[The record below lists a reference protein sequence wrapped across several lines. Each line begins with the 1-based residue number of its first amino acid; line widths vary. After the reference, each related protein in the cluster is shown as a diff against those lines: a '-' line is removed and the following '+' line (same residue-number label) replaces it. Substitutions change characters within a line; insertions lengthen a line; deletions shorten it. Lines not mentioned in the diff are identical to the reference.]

1 PSVAGLGSGSLEK
14 LTKTPIQRQHPFE
27 SHISRFA
34 LFPTFSSPDDADT
47 GVRSTARS
55 SLNPLIPTRAQDVT
69 VLSKTKGAPFRH
81 EVHLVGREKAL
92 TWPGQQGFYHSP
104 AKTSEVL
111 YPPPP
116 KAVCPNPSLRPWSAT
131 LCERTARMLRNL
143 ERSRWVTSHQLDFT
157 GKDTLIDDFGPMNP
171 IKLDD
176 FHEKTIAMV
185 AGVSPYIV
193 QEQSHPQFIPAKP
206 MNGYKQRIREGHHFL
221 QHHCPPTIQYDGHT
235 DQASSSPERT
245 DQGSQNDSHKRTP
258 IMSGIHRIGQWL
270 LFGHEVTK
278 GLNKLLSLIQSG
290 SPSTGLATGHPWSDT
305 ELREGRR
312 ITCTS
317 FSGPPWSPPISS
329 HRGIGAPL
337 SRSRSI
343 LLALQDSFS
352 KTEAHRCFQQ
362 SLQGSPADL
371 RDSIRTGKRHC
382 FYGFNSYYFHD

>member
-1 PSVAGLGSGSLEK
+1 VWGSSPAWGALRRTGVPSWVCPLQPCALCCRVRLRFPVTPYGTSGSDNK

-193 QEQSHPQFIPAKP
+193 QLVSCAFPSSK
-206 MNGYKQRIREGHHFL
+206 KQ
-221 QHHCPPTIQYDGHT
+221 
-235 DQASSSPERT
+235 
-245 DQGSQNDSHKRTP
+245 
-258 IMSGIHRIGQWL
+258 
-270 LFGHEVTK
+270 VTK

>member
-1 PSVAGLGSGSLEK
+1 MTTPPQRAQQLPGGTEGHMHSSYGGSVIPDEK

-157 GKDTLIDDFGPMNP
+157 GSGPMNP

-193 QEQSHPQFIPAKP
+193 QLREQSHPQFIPAKP

-258 IMSGIHRIGQWL
+258 IMS
-270 LFGHEVTK
+270 
-278 GLNKLLSLIQSG
+278 
-290 SPSTGLATGHPWSDT
+290 GLATGHPWSDT